1 MCKKLRVCF
10 EEMEDIGI
18 VTHYKGKPF
27 SGIGYHLYENGKLK
41 DEIEM
46 LNGLKD
52 GLCKKFSPDG
62 KLTCKAQFK
71 DDMLNGMLK
80 FYNEKSI
87 VVFEGNCINDKKEG
101 GWKKYDDEGV
111 LEFNIT
117 YENDNET
124 GRSLNPDLPPFYFA
138 QKIIDEDESRR
149 VRLPSLHEA
158 FGDDEQKWKEVE
170 GTEISEEE
178 KYKFEK
184 NASEF
189 ETIKEIIDFL
199 KSGDDIKIRVEA
211 YEDWDGFLQ
220 LTNDKKSDNIKHYN
234 LYDEQGDQI
243 IMITEKDGKQ
253 EVSGDYFVDYD
264 GNEYDLKKQT
274 YEDTVYLWQKGFV
287 DKGFLIDKLNEF
299 VDEDDDN
306 LSAELYD
313 FFDFLD
319 MPQDVHEVMELFQVS
334 DQTGQ
339 YEYSWHAESYIKDNG
354 VDLIFCK

>member
-1 MCKKLRVCF
+1 MNKQLRVSF
-10 EEMEDIGI
+10 EETEDIGI

-27 SGIGYHLYENGKLK
+27 TGTGYRLFENGHLK
-41 DEIEM
+41 YESEM
-46 LNGLKD
+46 LNGLKQ
-52 GLCKKFSPDG
+52 GIHKEFSLEG
-62 KLTCKAQFK
+62 KLLFEARCK
-71 DDMLNGMLK
+71 DDLLNGIFKM
-80 FYNEKSI
+80 FNEKGI
-87 VVFEGNCINDKKEG
+87 VIFEGNCINDKKEG
-101 GWKKYDDEGV
+101 VWKKYNNEGV
-111 LEFNIT
+111 LEHNIT
-117 YENDNET
+117 FENNIET
-124 GRSLNPDLPPFYFA
+124 DRKVNADLPPFYFA
-138 QKIIDEDESRR
+138 QKIIDEDNAKR
-149 VRLPSLHEA
+149 VRLPSLYETFGHEQV
-158 FGDDEQKWKEVE
+158 DE
-170 GTEISEEE
+170 TEIGEEE

-234 LYDEQGDQI
+234 LYDENGDQI

-253 EVSGDYFVDYD
+253 EVSGDYSVDME

-274 YEDTVYLWQKGFV
+274 YEDTVYLWEKGFV
-287 DKGFLIDKLNEF
+287 DKVFLIDKLNEF
-299 VDEDDDN
+299 VDEDEDN
-306 LSAELYD
+306 LSAELYN

-339 YEYSWHAESYIKDNG
+339 DEYSWHAESYINDNG